1 MQSLVVC
8 GENFINTN
16 CTLAVSSGDTYK
28 ERLRD
33 NKRALQWPTV
43 GSTEGVAA
51 TVQVDFKNRTGSAVS
66 RTFNRIIL
74 LNHNLKNF
82 YIEYWD
88 GAAWQSVAES
98 VFTTNTATD
107 NYIVLAASISTTK
120 LRLTATNTIG
130 AVAEKLI
137 GEFMACLFVAA
148 VRHIVTLDRADW
160 DDGGDYR
167 LDDGTLVTYMRTT
180 KFEAKVSLEQMSQAT
195 YLLVEPLIRTRASM
209 VWVLH
214 YDFSAADIFH
224 VVATSQPETSLD
236 PKMELYKI
244 SFQVKE
250 R

>member
-8 GENFINTN
+8 GENFINAN
-16 CTLAVSSGDTYK
+16 ATLTVSSGSTYK
-28 ERLRD
+28 DRLRD
-33 NKRALQWPTV
+33 NKRALQWPSS
-43 GSTEGVAA
+43 GSSEGVSI
-51 TVQVDFKNRTGSAVS
+51 TVQVDFKNRIGSAVA
-66 RTFNRIIL
+66 RTIDRIVI

-82 YIEYWD
+82 YVEYWD

-98 VFTTNTATD
+98 VFTVNAATD
-107 NYIVLAASISTTK
+107 NYIVLAAPISTTK
-120 LRLTATNTIG
+120 LKLTATNTIG

-137 GEFMACLFVAA
+137 GEFMACAFVTA
-148 VRHIVTLDRADW
+148 VRHIVTLDRSDW
-160 DDGGDYR
+160 DDGSDYR
-167 LDDGTLVTYMRTT
+167 LDDGTLVNNIRTT

-214 YDFSAADIFH
+214 YDFTAADVYH
-224 VVATSQPETSLD
+224 LLATSQPETSLD
-236 PKMELYKI
+236 PKMELYKM